1 MTDKKNIFVVEMSTY
16 EKPKVEESRTKDWVE
31 YTMKLPNGK
40 TVDCYQWLIDR
51 FRYSPTNN
59 AIISNM
65 SRLIY
70 GGGLDAYNAHRKPSE
85 YAHMLSLFPK
95 DVVKKHI
102 TDKKMLGGACYQVI
116 YNKAHTKVIRV
127 AHLPIHTIRP
137 NKMNKDGE
145 IDGYWFSDDWS
156 DIRKNEPRFIPAFG
170 TSKQEIE
177 LLVSQSYSV
186 GMKYFGEVDYFGCL
200 PYCVLEEEIADYLIN
215 DCQNGFAPTTI
226 VNYNNDEPDEET
238 KERITKNTIAKT
250 TGSKGKRT
258 IVSFNANKDL
268 ATTIDHIPLNDA
280 PEHYAYLA
288 KEAESKILAGH
299 GVVSPMLVGIVNEN
313 HGFSSN
319 ADEIEVASKY
329 FYNTSINYFQ
339 EQEID
344 DIDKILAFNGVSLDL
359 YFIPVG
365 LLDQKVRDKSIS
377 TEQELK
383 LSAHDDKIAEAM
395 VELADNDLDEW
406 ELIDSFKV
414 NHDSNDKIDAYLDA
428 LNAKN
433 NTSLAKL
440 KRYVT
445 NLATTGTARP
455 NANSEQDGVLFKSR
469 YRYTGSVKENSRE
482 FCRKMIQANKVY
494 RKEDIISMG
503 LQVVNKGW
511 GPKGADTYS
520 IWLYK
525 GGGACGHYWTREIYL
540 KKSDVNS
547 PLARTYSPSEV
558 RKAGDIVPLTGNDKG
573 ENKNDLRVYTKPKDM
588 PFEGFL
594 PTNKRFQ

>member
-1 MTDKKNIFVVEMSTY
+1 MTDKKNVFIVEMSTY
-16 EKPKVEESRTKDWVE
+16 EKPKIEESRTKDWVE
-31 YTMKLPNGK
+31 YGK
-40 TVDCYQWLIDR
+40 KNDYYEWLIDR

-59 AIISNM
+59 AVISNM

-70 GGGLDAYNAHRKPSE
+70 GNGLDAHNANKKPSE
-85 YAHMLSLFPK
+85 YAQMLSLFSK

-116 YNKAHTKVIRV
+116 YNKQHTKVVRV
-127 AHLPIHTIRP
+127 EHLPIHLIRP
-137 NKMNKDGE
+137 NKCNEDGE
-145 IDGYWFSDDWS
+145 IEGYWFSNDWS
-156 DIRKNEPRFIPAFG
+156 DVRKNEPVFIPAFG
-170 TSKQEIE
+170 TSKKEIE
-177 LLVSQSYSV
+177 LLVSNTYSV
-186 GMKYFGEVDYFGCL
+186 GMKYFGEVDYFGAL

-226 VNYNNDEPDEET
+226 VNYNNDEPDDET

-258 IVSFNANKDL
+258 IVSFNSNKDL
-268 ATTIDHIPLNDA
+268 ATTIESIPLNDA
-280 PEHYAYLA
+280 PEHYQYLSD
-288 KEAESKILAGH
+288 ESRNKILAAH
-299 GVVSPMLVGIVNEN
+299 GVVSPMLVGIVTDNQ
-313 HGFSSN
+313 GFNSN

-329 FYNTSINYFQ
+329 FYNTSINHFQ
-339 EQEID
+339 ESEID
-344 DIDKILAFNGVSLDL
+344 DINKILAFNEVSLDL

-365 LLDQKVRDKSIS
+365 LLDRNIRDKSVKQE
-377 TEQELK
+377 TEMQ
-383 LSAHDDKIAEAM
+383 LSAHDSDIVNAM

-414 NHDSNDKIDAYLDA
+414 NHDTNDKVDAYLDA

-440 KRYVT
+440 KRT
-445 NLATTGTARP
+445 IISLATTGTARP
-455 NANSEQDGVLFKSR
+455 NTRSEQDGEIFKSR
-469 YRYTGSVKENSRE
+469 YRYTGEVSQNSRE
-482 FCRKMIQANKVY
+482 FCVKMKQADKIY
-494 RKEDIISMG
+494 RKEDIIAMG
-503 LQVVNKGW
+503 SQAVNKGW

-540 KKSDVNS
+540 KKSDANS
-547 PLARTYSPSEV
+547 PLARTYSPAEV